1 MKSSKDE
8 VLRDALIGE
17 VVLAILNEQA
27 AVSWN
32 AVLTKL
38 QAILNGKHD
47 AERTRLAMLAIQE
60 VKAEM
65 DLKRSKQT
73 ITADSFLSVA
83 ANSQDDSTRH

>member
-38 QAILNGKHD
+38 QAILNGNHD

>member
-17 VVLAILNEQA
+17 VVLAILNEHA

-38 QAILNGKHD
+38 QAILNGDQD
-47 AERTRLAMLAIQE
+47 AEKTRLAMLAIQE

-65 DLKRSKQT
+65 GLKRSKKT

>member
-38 QAILNGKHD
+38 QAILNGNHG
-47 AERTRLAMLAIQE
+47 AEKTRLAMLAIQE

-65 DLKRSKQT
+65 DLRRSKKT
-73 ITADSFLSVA
+73 IAADSFLSVA